1 MWTTRGQL
9 SKTYSKRPKPLKI
22 QKALTKNDD
31 EQSAE
36 FRSLKADLKKLQ
48 AENENLNRLS

>member
-36 FRSLKADLKKLQ
+36 FSKSKGRSKKAPSR
-48 AENENLNRLS
+48 ERES